1 MKSTQLTHNKIVL
14 TARLLLGLIFLV
26 FGLNGFFHFMPQ
38 PTMPKSAIQFFGALA
53 ASGYML
59 PLIFSLQL
67 LVGIFLLAG
76 IFVPL
81 ALVLLMPITVNII
94 AFHLALDPAGIVPGT
109 IAVLLQL
116 YLLYAYLPH
125 YKPLL
130 SLKGSTAETY
140 INR

>member
-1 MKSTQLTHNKIVL
+1 MKSTQLTHNRIVL
-14 TARLLLGLIFLV
+14 AARLLLGLIFLF
-26 FGLNGFFHFMPQ
+26 FGLNGFFNFMPSS
-38 PTMPKSAIQFFGALA
+38 PMPKPAIHFFGALV
-53 ASGYML
+53 ASGYMV
-59 PLIFSLQL
+59 PLIFSVQL
-67 LVGIFLLAG
+67 LVGTFLLAG

-130 SLKGSTAETY
+130 SLKGSTAEIY